1 MNRYQGKVILVTAST
16 AGIGL
21 AIATRMAEEGGTVI
35 VNSRKE
41 KNVEEAVQA
50 IKSRGFKAHGVAG
63 NISNPESRLKLVKYI
78 EENFGKLDVVVL
90 NHATSLHF
98 GPTLETKE
106 AAIDKTLD
114 MNIKSSILLLKDLY
128 PYVKK
133 VKGNILVMSSYTGYD
148 PGVRMGIYS
157 LTKSALLGMVKLFAK
172 EFHDDGVRV
181 NGIAPGII
189 KTKLSE
195 ALWKGKEQEILQDM
209 QVKRLGQPEDISN
222 AAAFLCSSEADY
234 ITGETLAILGKPSPH
249 L

>member
-21 AIATRMAEEGGTVI
+21 AIATRLAQEGGTVI

-41 KNVEEAVQA
+41 SNVEEAVKT
-50 IKSRGFKAHGVAG
+50 IRDKGLKVHGVAG
-63 NISNPESRLKLVKYI
+63 NISNQESRTKLVKYI
-78 EENFGKLDVVVL
+78 EENFGKLDVLVL
-90 NHATSLHF
+90 NHATSLHY

-106 AAIDKTLD
+106 SAIDKTLET
-114 MNIKSSILLLKDLY
+114 NLKSSILLLQGLY
-128 PYVKK
+128 PLIKK
-133 VKGNILVMSSYTGYD
+133 VKGNILIMSSYTGYD
-148 PGVRMGIYS
+148 PGVKMGVYS

-172 EFHDDGVRV
+172 EFLDDGVRV
-181 NGIAPGII
+181 NGISPGLI

-195 ALWKGKEQEILQDM
+195 ALWKSKEQEALKDM
-209 QVKRLGQPEDISN
+209 GVKRIGQPEDISN

-234 ITGETLAILGKPSPH
+234 ITGETLSVLGKPSPH